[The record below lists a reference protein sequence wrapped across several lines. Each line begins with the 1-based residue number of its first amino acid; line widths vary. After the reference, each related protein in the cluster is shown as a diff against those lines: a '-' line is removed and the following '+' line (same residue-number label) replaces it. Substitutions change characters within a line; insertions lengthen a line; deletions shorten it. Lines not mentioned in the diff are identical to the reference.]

1 MCVEDHRHQCAFV
14 ACLHRVRSLRVGDSA
29 YAHRFLRGKT
39 VDRSRYDQWKD
50 QTQPV
55 SAPDGDEMTD
65 VEVHVASF
73 AIQGEEEQVHVA
85 SFAIVDDDDEQVHV
99 PSNYT
104 DKNEKDSV
112 LLLAKLVPA

>member
-1 MCVEDHRHQCAFV
+1 MEACVCCVLCTASARCASV
-14 ACLHRVRSLRVGDSA
+14 TVMILLCLPR
-29 YAHRFLRGKT
+29 RFLRGKT

-65 VEVHVASF
+65 VEVHVTSF

>member
-1 MCVEDHRHQCAFV
+1 MFCTASARCASV
-14 ACLHRVRSLRVGDSA
+14 TVLTAQVSA
-29 YAHRFLRGKT
+29 GQNRRQIA
-39 VDRSRYDQWKD
+39 DDQWKD

-73 AIQGEEEQVHVA
+73 AIQSEEEQVHVA
-85 SFAIVDDDDEQVHV
+85 SFAIEYDDEQVHV

-104 DKNEKDSV
+104 DKNKKDCV